1 MNSPV
6 LPLRATGDVDGFPGL
21 REDSVG
27 FGSPKVAGRGQVTCG
42 IGPRGTAPDRRRV
55 ARVSESPDD
64 IDDLLLPATPGAS
77 SPTLPRSRSRA
88 TQSPTGPPEA
98 APSAPMLMMDSEA
111 LKPPQQTMLHDSYS
125 LYMSQNGFTSLGQMP
140 PTSTSTIPS
149 EEMVPDS
156 PGSSH
161 GSKEKGGSLK
171 DDRVKRPMN
180 AFMVWS
186 RGQRRKMAQE
196 NPKMHNSEISKRL
209 GQEWKLLNENDKRP
223 FIDEAKRLRAIH
235 MKEHPDYKYRPRR
248 KKPVTKK
255 PGAGVA
261 VPMGHGAG
269 FLDQL
274 KSAASYQPMPT
285 TAWPSAPTST
295 AAATTAP
302 GGYFDQYGLYGSR
315 PSYGD
320 MIGPYLGQTP
330 SPGATAQYQN
340 QQAQLAAAA
349 AYAGYNQ
356 GLPLPVKSEEPTTLG
371 LPNGAALEP
380 PEASL
385 FRGFYDPMNHSATA
399 AYDSTATV
407 TAAYNMAGIGL
418 Q

>member
-1 MNSPV
+1 
-6 LPLRATGDVDGFPGL
+6 
-21 REDSVG
+21 
-27 FGSPKVAGRGQVTCG
+27 
-42 IGPRGTAPDRRRV
+42 
-55 ARVSESPDD
+55 
-64 IDDLLLPATPGAS
+64 
-77 SPTLPRSRSRA
+77 
-88 TQSPTGPPEA
+88 
-98 APSAPMLMMDSEA
+98 MLMMDSEA

-125 LYMSQNGFTSLGQMP
+125 LYMAQNGFASLGQMP
-140 PTSTSTIPS
+140 PTSVSTIPS

-255 PGAGVA
+255 P
-261 VPMGHGAG
+261 HGSVVTNPCGPLAHSAG

-274 KSAASYQPMPT
+274 KSAATYQPMPT
-285 TAWPSAPTST
+285 TAWPAPTST
-295 AAATTAP
+295 SSNP

-315 PSYGD
+315 HSYGD
-320 MIGPYLGQTP
+320 MISPYLGQTP
-330 SPGATAQYQN
+330 SPGATAAQYQS

-356 GLPLPVKSEEPTTLG
+356 GLPLPVKSEDPSAITLA
-371 LPNGAALEP
+371 NGASGGLEP

-385 FRGFYDPMNHSATA
+385 FRGFYDPMSHSAAA
-399 AYDSTATV
+399 AYDSTTAAA